1 MSKQVVIVGAGV
13 VGCLI
18 AKVLKK
24 HDIPFKILE
33 KNKEIFRTTVG
44 VLNR

>member
-33 KNKEIFRTTVG
+33 KNKEIR
-44 VLNR
+44 NK

>member
-33 KNKEIFRTTVG
+33 KNFWEI
-44 VLNR
+44 LL

>member
-18 AKVLKK
+18 AKSSKK
-24 HDIPFKILE
+24 ARYSISKY
-33 KNKEIFRTTVG
+33 
-44 VLNR
+44 